1 MIYDFNIQASPLSPP
16 DKRNPFLLGLLQSLL
31 SPLQHAHDAFFTT
44 YYGNDLSK
52 RILYNGQRIVLEY
65 ALNMRFGGTFVQPLT
80 VDESDRLSP
89 PSNYIYTSKVG
100 SVDCSFLIG
109 LTDLFTPGS
118 SYGSSTIGL
127 TESYGNNFQL
137 TYRDSIGVNKSLI
150 YVNNFTINIPT
161 ALYNAIPNATTD
173 IQRNNIINQ
182 FVNTY
187 IPCGDHFTINVI

>member
-52 RILYNGQRIVLEY
+52 RIMYNGQRIVLEY
-65 ALNMRFGGTFVQPLT
+65 ALNMRFGGTFVQPST

-89 PSNYIYTSKVG
+89 PSNYIYTSKLAA
-100 SVDCSFLIG
+100 VDCSFLIG
-109 LTDLFTPGS
+109 LTEPNC
-118 SYGSSTIGL
+118 STIGL
-127 TESYGNNFQL
+127 TESYGNSFQL
-137 TYRDSIGVNKSLI
+137 TYQDSIGVNKSLI
-150 YVNNFTINIPT
+150 YVNNFTVNIPT
-161 ALYNAIPNATTD
+161 ALYNSIPNATND

-187 IPCGDHFTINVI
+187 IPCGVHFTINVI